1 MAHPFPLQRA
11 DVAPDYSTY
20 DSSEVGDRRR
30 DVPAPITSPQEGVNA
45 APQHDRPQMLVWAP
59 GSDAPEKHVAPFDR
73 VEYHEYNSDRIVEI
87 DRKCYGDAWDPR
99 SPMRVREVGS
109 EWTFDPDEDGEKA

>member
-11 DVAPDYSTY
+11 DRAPDFSTY
-20 DSSEVGDRRR
+20 DSSEAGDRRR
-30 DVPAPITSPQEGVNA
+30 DVPAPITAPQEGVNA
-45 APQHDRPQMLVWAP
+45 APSHDRAQMLEWAP
-59 GSDAPEKHVAPFDR
+59 GQLAPDKHTAPFEVDHHP
-73 VEYHEYNSDRIVEI
+73 YSGDRIVEI

-99 SPMRVREVGS
+99 SPMRVREVGP